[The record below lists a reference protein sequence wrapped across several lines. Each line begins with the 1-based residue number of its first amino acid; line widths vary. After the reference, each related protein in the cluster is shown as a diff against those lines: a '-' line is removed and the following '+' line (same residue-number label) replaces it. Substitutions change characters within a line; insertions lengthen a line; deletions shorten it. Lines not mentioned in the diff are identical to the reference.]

1 MSNLKYAH
9 FNIELPID
17 VADLVTKAA
26 AANNMTAGDV
36 ISDCVSQSFET
47 TLRHRVLIQRQND
60 VDEALLDLARLVG
73 RLLSAGPSE
82 AQENICRCRSADAE

>member
-60 VDEALLDLARLVG
+60 VDEALLELARLVG
-73 RLLSAGPSE
+73 RLSAGPGE
-82 AQENICRCRSADAE
+82 PRENMCRYRSADAE